1 MACFAT
7 VTLRDFKRTL
17 STLALSALLGC
28 GAELSQD
35 EAARLRGEL
44 RAAIQA
50 PVTSRDERDRHSR
63 LLESAVDRGAL
74 SGLDQDELR
83 AALGPGVACNHRLC
97 AEHGFN
103 AGDWY
108 YEIGQNQSPKLKQL
122 PVLIVGFDPRRRVA
136 RVWTLK
142 TD

>member
-1 MACFAT
+1 M
-7 VTLRDFKRTL
+7 RDFERVLLTL
-17 STLALSALLGC
+17 VPTVLLGC
-28 GAELSQD
+28 GAGLSQD
-35 EAARLRGEL
+35 EAAQLRREL
-44 RAAIQA
+44 REAIQA

-74 SGLDQDELR
+74 SGLDQDGLR
-83 AALGPGVACNHRLC
+83 AALGPGVACTPRLC

-103 AGDWY
+103 EGDWD
-108 YEIGQNQSPKLKQL
+108 YEIGQNHDPKLKQL

-142 TD
+142 TE